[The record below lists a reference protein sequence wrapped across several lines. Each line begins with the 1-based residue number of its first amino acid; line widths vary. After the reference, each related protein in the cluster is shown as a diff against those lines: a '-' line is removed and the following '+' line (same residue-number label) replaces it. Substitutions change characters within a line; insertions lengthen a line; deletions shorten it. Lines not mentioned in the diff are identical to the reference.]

1 MYAFFLIC
9 ATLGGTI
16 LICQMVLTVLGLAG
30 DTEIADDLP
39 DASDGMDD
47 ATGHD
52 AGHDADADGA
62 DQHGHGSYTTWLFG
76 ILSFRTMVAG
86 SAFLGL
92 GGLAGYY
99 GGLAPL
105 QQGLVA
111 IASGSAAVFGVH
123 WLMKQIGRLSEDG
136 TVRVE
141 RAIGHTATV
150 YLMIPPAHSGQ
161 GKVQI
166 KLQNR
171 LMEFAA
177 VTSVDR
183 PLKSGSIVRVV
194 AVTGSTLEVAPEG
207 VAIAADSVPGEA
219 PTRETQVTT

>member
-39 DASDGMDD
+39 DAADGIDD

-52 AGHDADADGA
+52 ADIDHADQHAA
-62 DQHGHGSYTTWLFG
+62 SDQHGHGSYTTWLFG

-99 GGLAPL
+99 GGLTPL

-150 YLMIPPAHSGQ
+150 YLMI
-161 GKVQI
+161 
-166 KLQNR
+166 
-171 LMEFAA
+171 
-177 VTSVDR
+177 
-183 PLKSGSIVRVV
+183 
-194 AVTGSTLEVAPEG
+194 STL
-207 VAIAADSVPGEA
+207 
-219 PTRETQVTT
+219 R

>member
-16 LICQMVLTVLGLAG
+16 LVCQMVLTVLGFAN
-30 DTEIADDLP
+30 DSADMADDLP
-39 DASDGMDD
+39 DATDGIDHE
-47 ATGHD
+47 TGHD
-52 AGHDADADGA
+52 ADHADDT
-62 DQHGHGSYTTWLFG
+62 DSHGHNSYTTWLFG
-76 ILSFRTMVAG
+76 MLSFRTLVAG

-92 GGLAGYY
+92 GGLAAHY
-99 GGLAPL
+99 GGREPLA
-105 QQGLVA
+105 QGAVA
-111 IASGSAAVFGVH
+111 IASGMAAVFGVH

-150 YLMIPPAHSGQ
+150 YLLIPAARTGQ

-171 LMEFAA
+171 LMDFAA
-177 VTSVDR
+177 VTSFDR
-183 PLKSGSIVRVV
+183 PLKSGAIVKVV
-194 AVTGSTLEVAPEG
+194 AVSGSTLEVAPDDATVEST
-207 VAIAADSVPGEA
+207 AESTPGNTA
-219 PTRETQVTT
+219 SRETQATS